1 MGVEPGKGFFFP
13 GALAI
18 AGKSRRHVSYM
29 QTKPPYIGLHRC
41 IAFFF
46 PLRSH
51 LISLPFK
58 KERKKIIYIYIFFAF
73 LAAIYTLLDAIP
85 PRILGFPEAPN
96 RRIPSSSPRPAVV
109 LSSLIDP
116 AAAEQFFF
124 FFFFLL
130 LGPFT
135 LRSR

>member
-1 MGVEPGKGFFFP
+1 M
-13 GALAI
+13 
-18 AGKSRRHVSYM
+18 
-29 QTKPPYIGLHRC
+29 
-41 IAFFF
+41 
-46 PLRSH
+46 
-51 LISLPFK
+51 
-58 KERKKIIYIYIFFAF
+58 YIYIIFAF

-96 RRIPSSSPRPAVV
+96 RRIPSSSAPRPAVV

-124 FFFFLL
+124 FFFLL

>member
-1 MGVEPGKGFFFP
+1 M
-13 GALAI
+13 
-18 AGKSRRHVSYM
+18 
-29 QTKPPYIGLHRC
+29 YI
-41 IAFFF
+41 I
-46 PLRSH
+46 
-51 LISLPFK
+51 
-58 KERKKIIYIYIFFAF
+58 FAF

-85 PRILGFPEAPN
+85 PRILGFPEVPN

-116 AAAEQFFF
+116 VAE

-130 LGPFT
+130 GPST

>member
-1 MGVEPGKGFFFP
+1 MHAWRENSSFMMKQKEIGWRIGQLRQRMGVEPGKGFFFP

-46 PLRSH
+46 PLRPH

-58 KERKKIIYIYIFFAF
+58 KERKRYYIYHI
-73 LAAIYTLLDAIP
+73 
-85 PRILGFPEAPN
+85 
-96 RRIPSSSPRPAVV
+96 
-109 LSSLIDP
+109 
-116 AAAEQFFF
+116 
-124 FFFFLL
+124 
-130 LGPFT
+130 
-135 LRSR
+135 